1 MSTPP
6 RAYLPDLLFAGGEVR
21 EGAALSVADGRV
33 VAAGAPAPGFERIR
47 LAGKAVLPG
56 LVSAHSHSFQRA
68 IRGRTEVRHPGKSDF
83 WSWREAMY
91 RAAARLEPEDVRAVA
106 RMAFHEMAR
115 AGITAVGEFHYLS
128 RDPSGRRYDD
138 PDLLAKEVIGAA
150 REVGLRIALLRTA
163 YARGGPDTAAGPEQA
178 RFVDAS
184 PDEVIESL
192 VRLEKF
198 THGDVLA
205 TLGIAPHSVRAC
217 PAGWIGA
224 LAAEA
229 HGRGWPIHVHV
240 SEQAAEVAQCRAEHG
255 LTPVELLE
263 KLGALGPAVTAV
275 HAIHVTPGDI
285 ETLGRTA
292 TTVCACPTTE
302 RDLGDGVV
310 PADDL
315 LQAGAALALG
325 TDSNVQIDLLEDARA
340 LEGNLRLLRRERGLL
355 APAAGEGGV
364 DGRVDGLA
372 ARLYGFASRG
382 GMRSLGLP
390 GGSLDPGDPADF
402 VAVDLE
408 DPSIAGASSADLLPA
423 VIFSAARTAVR
434 DVVAG
439 GEAIVTDGEPSP
451 GRPDASQ
458 IARDFARTM
467 KKLWGG

>member
-1 MSTPP
+1 MSTTP

-21 EGAALSVADGRV
+21 EGAALSVADGAV
-33 VAAGAPAPGFERIR
+33 VAVGAPAPDFERIR
-47 LAGKAVLPG
+47 LAGKAILPG

-68 IRGRTEVRHPGKSDF
+68 IRGRTEVRHPGRSDF
-83 WSWREAMY
+83 WSWREVMY
-91 RAAARLEPEDVRAVA
+91 RAASRLDPEDVGAVA

-128 RDPSGRRYDD
+128 RDPSGRRYDA
-138 PDLLAKEVIGAA
+138 PELLAKEVIGAA

-163 YARGGPDTAAGPEQA
+163 YARGGPDVAAGPEQA
-178 RFVDAS
+178 RFLDGS
-184 PDEVIESL
+184 PDEVVESL
-192 VRLEKF
+192 LRLEEF
-198 THGDVLA
+198 ARGDPA
-205 TLGIAPHSVRAC
+205 TTLGVAPHSVRAC
-217 PAGWIGA
+217 PAAWIAA

-229 HGRGWPIHVHV
+229 RRRSWPLHVHV

-263 KLGALGPAVTAV
+263 KLGALGPATTAV
-275 HAIHVTPGDI
+275 HAIHVTPGDV

-310 PADDL
+310 PADEL

-340 LEGNLRLLRRERGLL
+340 LEGNLRLLRRERGML
-355 APAAGEGGV
+355 APAAGDGRA

-372 ARLYGFASRG
+372 ARLYGIASRG

-390 GGSLDPGDPADF
+390 GGSLDPGGRADF
-402 VAVDLE
+402 LTVDLE

-423 VIFSAARTAVR
+423 VVFSAARTAVR
-434 DVVAG
+434 DVLVG
-439 GEAIVTDGEPSP
+439 GEAIVTDGEASP
-451 GRPDASQ
+451 GRPAAGR

-467 KKLWGG
+467 RKLWGG

>member
-1 MSTPP
+1 MSAPP

-21 EGAALSVADGRV
+21 EGAALSVADGAV
-33 VAAGAPAPGFERIR
+33 VAVGTPAPGFERIR
-47 LAGKAVLPG
+47 LAGKALLPG

-91 RAAARLEPEDVRAVA
+91 RAAARLDPEDVRAVA

-128 RDPSGRRYDD
+128 RDPSGRCYDD
-138 PDLLAKEVIGAA
+138 PELLAKEVIRAA

-163 YARGGPDTAAGPEQA
+163 YARGGPGVAAGPEQA
-178 RFVDAS
+178 RFVDGS
-184 PDEVIESL
+184 PDEVVESL
-192 VRLEKF
+192 IRLEEF
-198 THGDVLA
+198 TQDDSFA

-217 PAGWIGA
+217 PAGWIGT
-224 LAAEA
+224 LATESRR
-229 HGRGWPIHVHV
+229 RGWPLHVHV

-263 KLGALGPAVTAV
+263 KLGALGAATTAV

-310 PADDL
+310 PAEDL

-355 APAAGEGGV
+355 APTGG

-423 VIFSAARTAVR
+423 VIFSAARTAVYN
-434 DVVAG
+434 VVAG
-439 GEAIVTDGEPSP
+439 GEALVTDGEASP
-451 GRPDASQ
+451 GRPGASQ

>member
-1 MSTPP
+1 MPSPP
-6 RAYLPDLLFAGGEVR
+6 RAYLPDLLFAGGEVHQ
-21 EGAALSVADGRV
+21 GAALSVADGAV
-33 VAAGAPAPGFERIR
+33 VAVGAPAPGFERVR
-47 LAGKAVLPG
+47 LAGRALLPG

-68 IRGRTEVRHPGKSDF
+68 IRGRTEVRHPGRSDF

-91 RAAARLEPEDVRAVA
+91 RAANRLDPEDVRAVA

-128 RDPSGRRYDD
+128 HDPSGRGYDD
-138 PDLLAKEVIGAA
+138 PELLAKEVVGAA
-150 REVGLRIALLRTA
+150 REVGLRITLLRSA
-163 YARGGPDTAAGPEQA
+163 YARGGPGAAAGPEQA
-178 RFVDAS
+178 RFIDGS
-184 PDEVIESL
+184 PDEVVESL
-192 VRLEKF
+192 IRLEEF
-198 THGDVLA
+198 TQGDALA

-217 PAGWIGA
+217 PASWIGT

-229 HGRGWPIHVHV
+229 RRRGWPLHVHV

-263 KLGALGPAVTAV
+263 KFGALGPATTAV

-285 ETLGRTA
+285 DTLGRTA

-315 LQAGAALALG
+315 LQAGASLALG

-355 APAAGEGGV
+355 APAAGDGLA

-408 DPSIAGASSADLLPA
+408 DPSIAGASAEDLLPA
-423 VIFSAARTAVR
+423 VVFSAARTAVR

-439 GEAIVTDGEPSP
+439 GEAIVTDGEAAP
-451 GRPDASQ
+451 GRPGASQ

>member
-1 MSTPP
+1 MSPPP
-6 RAYLPDLLFAGGEVR
+6 RAYLPDLLVAGGGVR
-21 EGAALSVADGRV
+21 EGASLSVEDGVV
-33 VAAGAPAPGFERIR
+33 VAVGAPAPGFERIR
-47 LAGKAVLPG
+47 LAGKAILPG
-56 LVSAHSHSFQRA
+56 LVSAHGHSFQRA
-68 IRGRTEVRHPGKSDF
+68 IRGRTEVRHPGRSDF

-91 RAAARLEPEDVRAVA
+91 RAAARLDPEDVRAVA

-128 RDPSGRRYDD
+128 RDPSGRRYQD
-138 PDLLAKEVIGAA
+138 PELLAKEVIGAA
-150 REVGLRIALLRTA
+150 REVGLRITLLRSA
-163 YARGGPDTAAGPEQA
+163 YARGGPGLAAGPEQA
-178 RFVDAS
+178 RFLDGS
-184 PDEVIESL
+184 PGEVVESL
-192 VRLEKF
+192 IRLEEF
-198 THGDVLA
+198 TKGDA
-205 TLGIAPHSVRAC
+205 RTTLGVAPHSVRAV
-217 PAGWIGA
+217 PAAWIET
-224 LAAEA
+224 LASEA
-229 HGRGWPIHVHV
+229 RRRGWPLHVHV

-255 LTPVELLE
+255 LTPVALLE
-263 KLGALGPAVTAV
+263 KLGALGPATTAI

-285 ETLGRTA
+285 ETLGCTA

-315 LQAGAALALG
+315 LQAGASLALG

-355 APAAGEGGV
+355 APAAGDGLA

-402 VAVDLE
+402 VALDRE

-423 VIFSAARTAVR
+423 VVFSAARTAVR

-439 GEAIVTDGEPSP
+439 GEAIVTDGEAAP
-451 GRPDASQ
+451 GRPGASQ

>member
-1 MSTPP
+1 
-6 RAYLPDLLFAGGEVR
+6 
-21 EGAALSVADGRV
+21 
-33 VAAGAPAPGFERIR
+33 
-47 LAGKAVLPG
+47 
-56 LVSAHSHSFQRA
+56 
-68 IRGRTEVRHPGKSDF
+68 
-83 WSWREAMY
+83 
-91 RAAARLEPEDVRAVA
+91 VA

-115 AGITAVGEFHYLS
+115 DGITAVGEFHYLS

-138 PDLLAKEVIGAA
+138 PELLAKKVIGAA
-150 REVGLRIALLRTA
+150 REVGLRITLLRTA

-178 RFVDAS
+178 RFVDGS
-184 PDEVIESL
+184 PDEVVESL
-192 VRLEKF
+192 IRLEEF
-198 THGDVLA
+198 TQSDELA

-217 PAGWIGA
+217 PAGWIGT
-224 LAAEA
+224 LTAEA
-229 HGRGWPIHVHV
+229 RRRGWPLHVHV

-263 KLGALGPAVTAV
+263 KLGALGPATTAV

-285 ETLGRTA
+285 DALGRTA

-355 APAAGEGGV
+355 APAVGDGREG
-364 DGRVDGLA
+364 GRVDGLA

-382 GMRSLGLP
+382 GMRSLALP

-408 DPSIAGASSADLLPA
+408 DPSIAGASAADLLPA
-423 VIFSAARTAVR
+423 VVFSAARTAVR

-439 GEAIVTDGEPSP
+439 GEAVVTDGESSP
-451 GRPDASQ
+451 GRPGASQ

>member
-1 MSTPP
+1 MSAPP

-21 EGAALSVADGRV
+21 EGAALSVADGAV
-33 VAAGAPAPGFERIR
+33 VARGAPAPGFERIR
-47 LAGKAVLPG
+47 LAGKAILPG

-68 IRGRTEVRHPGKSDF
+68 IRGRTEVRHLGKSDF

-91 RAAARLEPEDVRAVA
+91 RAAARLDPEDVRAVA
-106 RMAFHEMAR
+106 RMAFHEMVR

-128 RDPSGRRYDD
+128 RDPSGRRYGD

-178 RFVDAS
+178 RFVDGS
-184 PDEVIESL
+184 PDEVVESL
-192 VRLEKF
+192 IRLEEF
-198 THGDVLA
+198 TKSDALA

-229 HGRGWPIHVHV
+229 HRRGWPLHVHV

-263 KLGALGPAVTAV
+263 KLGALGPATTVV

-285 ETLGRTA
+285 DALGRTA

-355 APAAGEGGV
+355 APAGG

-439 GEAIVTDGEPSP
+439 GEAIVTDGEASP
-451 GRPDASQ
+451 GRPGASQ